1 MAHLRDD
8 FSAGSPI
15 TQVPASWFNAVA
27 KFVNGLVPGR
37 GINITR
43 GAETTIVE
51 TSSDDEIPS
60 SSVGTPADHKD
71 SSAVTY
77 DEDGESWSWTAGGDN
92 GLRLDCY
99 CKIAPQVV
107 GSSYSV
113 LQRCRMTFSKDGL
126 LTRAELLADRIRI
139 QAKNA

>member
-37 GINITR
+37 GIRITR
-43 GAETTIVE
+43 GAESTVVE
-51 TSSDDEIPS
+51 TTADGDIPS
-60 SSVGTPADHKD
+60 ASVGTPADHGD

-77 DEDGESWSWTAGGDN
+77 DEDGESWSWTAGGAN
-92 GLRLDCY
+92 GLKLDCY
-99 CKIAPQVV
+99 CKIAPQTSTSNYTVF
-107 GSSYSV
+107 
-113 LQRCRMTFSKDGL
+113 QRCTLTFSKDGL
-126 LTRAELLADRIRI
+126 LVSCKLLPDRIRI

>member
-43 GAETTIVE
+43 GAETTVVE
-51 TSSDDEIPS
+51 MSSDDEIPS
-60 SSVGTPADHKD
+60 SSVGTPTDHTDANADDD
-71 SSAVTY
+71 SL
-77 DEDGESWSWTAGGDN
+77 GETWIWTAGGDN
-92 GLRLDCY
+92 GLKLDCY
-99 CKIAPQVV
+99 CEIADEDNWH
-107 GSSYSV
+107 Y
-113 LQRCRMTFSKDGL
+113 LQRCRLTFSKDGL
-126 LTRAELLADRIRI
+126 LVSAKKLAGRREIEG
-139 QAKNA
+139 